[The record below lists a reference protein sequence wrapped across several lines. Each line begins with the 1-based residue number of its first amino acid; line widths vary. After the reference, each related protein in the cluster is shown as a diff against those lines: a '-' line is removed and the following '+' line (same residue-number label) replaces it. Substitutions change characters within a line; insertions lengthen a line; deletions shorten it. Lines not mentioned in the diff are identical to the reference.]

1 MSIIKLLMFVICF
14 VFLIEVIKNFK
25 SEFVIP
31 ISVCAG
37 VLLFSTILTQTES
50 LFEKIRELSER
61 LGVDILYIEIL
72 FKIIGISYLCEFV
85 SSLCKD
91 VGQTAFSVKVDL
103 AGKLMIL
110 SSSLPIFGEL
120 IEIIF
125 KILP

>member
-61 LGVDILYIEIL
+61 LGVDIL
-72 FKIIGISYLCEFV
+72 
-85 SSLCKD
+85 
-91 VGQTAFSVKVDL
+91 
-103 AGKLMIL
+103 
-110 SSSLPIFGEL
+110 
-120 IEIIF
+120 
-125 KILP
+125 

>member
-37 VLLFSTILTQTES
+37 VLLFSAILTQTES
-50 LFEKIRELSER
+50 LFEKIRDLSER

>member
-1 MSIIKLLMFVICF
+1 MSIVKLLMFVICF

-25 SEFVIP
+25 NEFVIP
-31 ISVCAG
+31 ICVCGG
-37 VLLFSTILTQTES
+37 VLFFGAILTQTDT

>member
-1 MSIIKLLMFVICF
+1 MSIVKLLMFVICF

-25 SEFVIP
+25 TEFVIP
-31 ISVCAG
+31 ISVCGG
-37 VLLFSTILTQTES
+37 VLLFSAILTQTDT
-50 LFEKIRELSER
+50 LFDKIRELSER